1 MLERLKNLFG
11 TKNNMSFLDHL
22 ESLRWHIIRSVI
34 VLCIITAIMFF
45 FNDFIFNTVLF
56 GPTKPTFFTYRALCH
71 LSRTLNWGG
80 DLCMNQVNITLINT
94 VMAGQLMMSIW
105 GTFIA
110 ALVVTIPYML
120 WELWRFIKPALKEKE
135 LKSARGFVAIS
146 SLLFLIG
153 AAFSYYVIV
162 PWTVTFLSSFRMS
175 GTDVKNYIDV
185 RSYISMVTT
194 LVLWS
199 GVIFELPVVSYILTS
214 IGLISPAFLKKYR
227 RHAAVVILVVAAL
240 IAPPD
245 VASQVIV
252 SIPLFILFEVSIFVS
267 KYAERKKRLK
277 TP

>member
-1 MLERLKNLFG
+1 MLERIKNLFG

-22 ESLRWHIIRSVI
+22 ESLRWHIIRSVM
-34 VLCIITAIMFF
+34 VLGVITGVMFF

-56 GPTKPTFFTYRALCH
+56 GPTKPTFLTYRALCH
-71 LSRTLNWGG
+71 LSKTFNLG
-80 DLCMNQVNITLINT
+80 DNLCVNQVNINLINT

-110 ALVVTIPYML
+110 ALIVTIPYMI
-120 WELWRFIKPALKEKE
+120 WELWRFIKPALKDKE

-146 SLLFLIG
+146 SLLFLMG
-153 AAFSYYVIV
+153 AVFSYYIIV
-162 PWTVTFLSSFRMS
+162 PWTVKFLSSFRMS
-175 GTDVKNYIDV
+175 GTVVQNYIDV

-245 VASQVIV
+245 VASQVII
-252 SIPLFILFEVSIFVS
+252 SIPLFVLFEISILVS
-267 KYAERKKRLK
+267 KYAERKKQVK
-277 TP
+277 TS

>member
-1 MLERLKNLFG
+1 MFDRLRNLFG

-34 VLCIITAIMFF
+34 VLCLVTGVMFF
-45 FNDFIFNTVLF
+45 FNDFIFNTILF
-56 GPTKPTFFTYRALCH
+56 GPTKPNFLTYRALCH
-71 LSRTLNWGG
+71 LSRTLNLGV
-80 DLCMNQVNITLINT
+80 DLCMKQVNITLINT

-110 ALVVTIPYML
+110 ALIVTIPYML

-135 LKSARGFVAIS
+135 LKSARGFVATS

-153 AAFSYYVIV
+153 AAFSYYIIV

-175 GTDVKNYIDV
+175 GTVVQNYIDV

-214 IGLISPAFLKKYR
+214 IGLISPAFLRKYR

-252 SIPLFILFEVSIFVS
+252 SIPLFVLFEVSILVS
-267 KYAERKKRLK
+267 KYAERKKKLK
-277 TP
+277 TS

>member
-1 MLERLKNLFG
+1 MLERLRNLFG

-22 ESLRWHIIRSVI
+22 ESLRWHIVRSVI
-34 VLCIITAIMFF
+34 VLCLVTGVMFF
-45 FNDFIFNTVLF
+45 FNEFIFYTVLF
-56 GPTKPTFFTYRALCH
+56 GPTRPTFITYRALCH
-71 LSRTLNWGG
+71 LSRMLNLGG

-110 ALVVTIPYML
+110 ALVLTIPYML
-120 WELWRFIKPALKEKE
+120 WELWRFIKPALKDRE

-146 SLLFLIG
+146 SLLFLMG

-214 IGLISPAFLKKYR
+214 IGILSPAFLKKYR

>member
-1 MLERLKNLFG
+1 
-11 TKNNMSFLDHL
+11 
-22 ESLRWHIIRSVI
+22 
-34 VLCIITAIMFF
+34 
-45 FNDFIFNTVLF
+45 
-56 GPTKPTFFTYRALCH
+56 
-71 LSRTLNWGG
+71 
-80 DLCMNQVNITLINT
+80 
-94 VMAGQLMMSIW
+94 
-105 GTFIA
+105 
-110 ALVVTIPYML
+110 
-120 WELWRFIKPALKEKE
+120 
-135 LKSARGFVAIS
+135 
-146 SLLFLIG
+146 
-153 AAFSYYVIV
+153 
-162 PWTVTFLSSFRMS
+162 MS

-214 IGLISPAFLKKYR
+214 IGILSPAFLKKYR

>member
-11 TKNNMSFLDHL
+11 TNNNMTFLDHI
-22 ESLRWHIIRSVI
+22 ESLRWHIIRSVL
-34 VLCIITAIMFF
+34 VLCVVTAVMFF
-45 FNDFIFNTVLF
+45 YNDFIFNTILF
-56 GPTKPTFFTYRALCH
+56 GPTKPTFITYRALCH
-71 LSRTLNWGG
+71 LSKVLHLGV
-80 DLCMNQVNITLINT
+80 DLCMNQVNINLINT

-110 ALVVTIPYML
+110 ALIVTIPYII
-120 WELWRFIKPALKEKE
+120 WELWRFIKPALKDKE

-146 SLLFLIG
+146 SLLFLTG
-153 AAFSYYVIV
+153 ALFSYYIIV

-175 GTDVKNYIDV
+175 GAVVQNFIDV

-214 IGLISPAFLKKYR
+214 IGIISPTFLKKYR

-277 TP
+277 TS

>member
-22 ESLRWHIIRSVI
+22 ESLRWHIIRIVI
-34 VLCIITAIMFF
+34 VLCVVTGVMFF
-45 FNDFIFNTVLF
+45 FNDFIFGTILY
-56 GPTKPTFFTYRALCH
+56 GPIKPTFFTYRALRH
-71 LSRTLNWGG
+71 LSRVLHLGASLSISP
-80 DLCMNQVNITLINT
+80 DVKLINT

-110 ALVVTIPYML
+110 ALIVTVPYML
-120 WELWRFIKPALKEKE
+120 WELWRFIKPALKDKE
-135 LKSARGFVAIS
+135 LKSARGFVAVS

-153 AAFSYYVIV
+153 ATFSYYIIV
-162 PWTVTFLSSFRMS
+162 PWTVTFLSAFHMS
-175 GTDVKNYIDV
+175 GTDVQNLFDL

-199 GVIFELPVVSYILTS
+199 GVIFELPVLSYILTS
-214 IGLISPAFLKKYR
+214 IGIISPAFLKKYR

-277 TP
+277 TS

>member
-1 MLERLKNLFG
+1 
-11 TKNNMSFLDHL
+11 MSFLDHL

-34 VLCIITAIMFF
+34 VLCIVTGVMFF
-45 FNDFIFNTVLF
+45 YNDFIFNTVLF
-56 GPTKPTFFTYRALCH
+56 GPTHPTFLTYRVLCH
-71 LSRTLNWGG
+71 LSRVLNLGT
-80 DLCMNQVNITLINT
+80 DLCIDQAPVKLINT

-110 ALVVTIPYML
+110 ALIVTVPYLL

-135 LKSARGFVAIS
+135 LKSARGFVATS
-146 SLLFLIG
+146 SLLFILG
-153 AAFSYYVIV
+153 ALFSYYIIV
-162 PWTVTFLSSFRMS
+162 PWTVTFLSRFQMS
-175 GTDVKNYIDV
+175 GTTVQNLFDV

-214 IGLISPAFLKKYR
+214 IGIISPAFLKKYR
-227 RHAAVVILVVAAL
+227 RHVAVVILIVAAL

-245 VASQVIV
+245 VASQIIV

-267 KYAERKKRLK
+267 QYAERKKRLK
-277 TP
+277 TS

>member
-1 MLERLKNLFG
+1 MLERLKNIFG
-11 TKNNMSFLDHL
+11 TNNNMTFLDHI
-22 ESLRWHIIRSVI
+22 ESLRWHIIRSVL
-34 VLCIITAIMFF
+34 VLCVVTGVMFF
-45 FNDFIFNTVLF
+45 YNDFVFNTVLF
-56 GPTKPTFFTYRALCH
+56 GPTKPTFYTYHALRH
-71 LSRTLNWGG
+71 LSRVFHLGIDIN
-80 DLCMNQVNITLINT
+80 MNPNINLINT

-110 ALVVTIPYML
+110 ALIVTIPYIL

-146 SLLFLIG
+146 SLLFLTG
-153 AAFSYYVIV
+153 ALFSYYIIV

-175 GTDVKNYIDV
+175 GAVVQNFIDV

-214 IGLISPAFLKKYR
+214 IGIISPAFLKKYR

-252 SIPLFILFEVSIFVS
+252 SIPLFILFEVSIFVA

-277 TP
+277 TS